1 MPLELIH
8 KYCSS
13 SPHRHRRRRRRR
25 HNNYW
30 HQFECASCIVHC
42 APLHRTLPHTH
53 IHCRRYQ
60 FQSNSRWVKPPIFI
74 LRLNW
79 FISSRVIGFGSV
91 WYAEI
96 NLSSEERESERKAKK
111 REELPNDNNNK
122 KNSRVGMA
130 RLYYELTV
138 CVMHHLERLHKFC
151 NFVDFMHIL
160 FKQMIRLTRAPT
172 EIEWNRFQNMHGTAI
187 WMQNPIYTT
196 VELCVCVL
204 SIFFWRWLMFTHLQ
218 FIKSMQKWKIER
230 NYTKFWF
237 KYLFPRTPFIQIFIT
252 PIQFDEWSDRALY
265 TNMKCLN
272 FVCASWL

>member
-13 SPHRHRRRRRRR
+13 SPHRHRRRRRR

-96 NLSSEERESERKAKK
+96 NLSSEERERVREK
-111 REELPNDNNNK
+111 RRNVK
-122 KNSRVGMA
+122 S
-130 RLYYELTV
+130 Y
-138 CVMHHLERLHKFC
+138 
-151 NFVDFMHIL
+151 
-160 FKQMIRLTRAPT
+160 QMI
-172 EIEWNRFQNMHGTAI
+172 
-187 WMQNPIYTT
+187 TT
-196 VELCVCVL
+196 TKRIVELAWQGCTMNSLCAL
-204 SIFFWRWLMFTHLQ
+204 CIIWSACISFAISSISCTFYSNRWF
-218 FIKSMQKWKIER
+218 
-230 NYTKFWF
+230 
-237 KYLFPRTPFIQIFIT
+237 
-252 PIQFDEWSDRALY
+252 A
-265 TNMKCLN
+265 
-272 FVCASWL
+272 